1 LVAGA
6 ITGNHAPADP
16 APDGVPGPRRP
27 VFEARSY
34 DGGTL
39 TIVLSGDLDIV
50 NRAWLAQHL
59 AKTMKQQP
67 RRLVIDMAE
76 VGFAD
81 SAALRLIV
89 RAGQL
94 LPDGGRP
101 VIRHPRPVVHRVLQ
115 ITGLD
120 TFCDLTWPDLG

>member
-1 LVAGA
+1 MVAGV
-6 ITGNHAPADP
+6 ITRSGAPADP
-16 APDGVPGPRRP
+16 APDGVPGPQRP
-27 VFEARSY
+27 VFEARSD

-50 NRAWLAQHL
+50 NRAWLARHL
-59 AKTMKQQP
+59 AETMKQQP
-67 RRLVIDMAE
+67 RRLVIDMAG

-81 SAALRLIV
+81 SASLRLIV

-101 VIRHPRPVVHRVLQ
+101 VVRHPRPVVHRVLQ

-120 TFCDLTWPDLG
+120 TFCDLT

>member
-1 LVAGA
+1 M
-6 ITGNHAPADP
+6 
-16 APDGVPGPRRP
+16 PGPRRP
-27 VFEARSY
+27 GFEARSG
-34 DGGTL
+34 DGGTVI
-39 TIVLSGDLDIV
+39 IVLSGELDIV
-50 NRAWLAQHL
+50 NRSWLARHL
-59 AKTMKQQP
+59 AETMKQQP

-81 SAALRLIV
+81 TAALRLIV

-101 VIRHPRPVVHRVLQ
+101 VLRHLRPVVRRVLQ

-120 TFCDLTWPDLG
+120 THCDLT

>member
-1 LVAGA
+1 M
-6 ITGNHAPADP
+6 
-16 APDGVPGPRRP
+16 PGPQRP
-27 VFEARSY
+27 GFTVTAA
-34 DGGTL
+34 DGGVT
-39 TIVLSGDLDIV
+39 VALSGDLDIV
-50 NRAWLAQHL
+50 NRSWLARHL
-59 AKTMKQQP
+59 AETMKRQP
-67 RRLVIDMAE
+67 QRLVVDMAE

-101 VIRHPRPVVHRVLQ
+101 VISRPRTAVRRVLQ

-120 TFCDLTWPDLG
+120 RLCDLT

>member
-1 LVAGA
+1 M
-6 ITGNHAPADP
+6 
-16 APDGVPGPRRP
+16 PGPRRP
-27 VFEARSY
+27 GFETRS
-34 DGGTL
+34 DVAGTIV
-39 TIVLSGDLDIV
+39 IVLSGDLDIV
-50 NRAWLAQHL
+50 SRSWLARHL
-59 AKTMKQQP
+59 AETMKQQP
-67 RRLVIDMAE
+67 RRLVVEMAE

-101 VIRHPRPVVHRVLQ
+101 VIRNPHSVVRRVLQ

-120 TFCDLTWPDLG
+120 THCDLT

>member
-1 LVAGA
+1 MPSPQR
-6 ITGNHAPADP
+6 PA
-16 APDGVPGPRRP
+16 
-27 VFEARSY
+27 FEARPDD
-34 DGGTL
+34 DGTI
-39 TIVLSGDLDIV
+39 TIVLRGDLDIV
-50 NRAWLAQHL
+50 NRSWLARHL
-59 AKTMKQQP
+59 AEAMKHQP
-67 RRLVIDMAE
+67 RRLIFDMAE
-76 VGFAD
+76 VVFAD

-120 TFCDLTWPDLG
+120 TFCDLT

>member
-1 LVAGA
+1 LVAGT
-6 ITGNHAPADP
+6 ITGNGALADP
-16 APDGVPGPRRP
+16 APDGVPGPQRP
-27 VFEARSY
+27 AFEARS
-34 DGGTL
+34 DDAGTI
-39 TIVLSGDLDIV
+39 TIVVSGDLDIV
-50 NRAWLAQHL
+50 NRSWLARHL
-59 AKTMKQQP
+59 AGAMKQQP
-67 RRLVIDMAE
+67 RRLVFDMAE

-101 VIRHPRPVVHRVLQ
+101 VILHPPPVVRRVLH

-120 TFCDLTWPDLG
+120 ARCDVT